1 MYVHKNTKYLAK
13 YSIIELNIKGITMW
27 GYSYAV
33 LHFAGDRI
41 AKSDSSG
48 LSSVAVAVITF
59 AVTFIVSVTA
69 TAIITFIV
77 AYVCVKRTF
86 EKANNT
92 HNPNEPMP
100 QEKVLYEQVLYEQ
113 VCIPSKTVTK
123 NDLELQPN
131 PAYGTSHTVTGDTN
145 PAYEICK

>member
-1 MYVHKNTKYLAK
+1 M
-13 YSIIELNIKGITMW
+13 KGIVLLRF
-27 GYSYAV
+27 SYV
-33 LHFAGDRI
+33 LYFAGDRVLDA
-41 AKSDSSG
+41 AKSDCSG
-48 LSSVAVAVITF
+48 SSSVAVAVITV

-100 QEKVLYEQVLYEQ
+100 QEKVLYEQV
-113 VCIPSKTVTK
+113 CIPSKTVTK

-131 PAYGTSHTVTGDTN
+131 PAYGTSYTVIGDIN

>member
-1 MYVHKNTKYLAK
+1 ML
-13 YSIIELNIKGITMW
+13 YST
-27 GYSYAV
+27 
-33 LHFAGDRI
+33 GDCTE
-41 AKSDSSG
+41 ASDSSG
-48 LSSVAVAVITF
+48 LSTGAVVVITF

-86 EKANNT
+86 ERANNT
-92 HNPNEPMP
+92 HNPNDPMP
-100 QEKVLYEQVLYEQ
+100 QEKVLYEQ

-131 PAYGTSHTVTGDTN
+131 PAYGTSCTVVMDTN
-145 PAYEICK
+145 PAYESCK